1 MPRMFIWALL
11 TVFLFCAAL
20 FAQETHPGSIFA
32 VSLYKAHLMSLGG
45 WGGYW
50 LDRALFPYS
59 RPHEYLIADDLEAR
73 RRFDID
79 EFKRGSAG
87 HCSHASQECGAA
99 LVGEVAVTSSAYP
112 SSMMR
117 RAVIVAAC
125 LICVGL
131 GA

>member
-1 MPRMFIWALL
+1 MPRMFIWLL
-11 TVFLFCAAL
+11 FTVFLFSAAL
-20 FAQETHPGSIFA
+20 FAQHTHPGSIFA

-50 LDRALFPYS
+50 LDRALFPYA
-59 RPHEYLIADDLEAR
+59 RPHECLPIDDWRLTPEEKDILQGPDFLEIGPPA
-73 RRFDID
+73 F
-79 EFKRGSAG
+79 AM
-87 HCSHASQECGAA
+87 A
-99 LVGEVAVTSSAYP
+99 
-112 SSMMR
+112 MMR

>member
-1 MPRMFIWALL
+1 MPRMFIWLL
-11 TVFLFCAAL
+11 FTIFLFSAAL
-20 FAQETHPGSIFA
+20 FAQATHPGSVFA

-50 LDRALFPYS
+50 LDRALFPYA
-59 RPHEYLIADDLEAR
+59 RPHEYLLLE
-73 RRFDID
+73 
-79 EFKRGSAG
+79 EF
-87 HCSHASQECGAA
+87 ASQGVSERDKVPNAEPVDLWEAG
-99 LVGEVAVTSSAYP
+99 TSAYP
-112 SSMMR
+112 MTMMR

>member
-1 MPRMFIWALL
+1 MFIWALL

-32 VSLYKAHLMSLGG
+32 VSLYKAHLFSLGG

-50 LDRALFPYS
+50 LDRALFPYA
-59 RPHEYLIADDLEAR
+59 RPHEYLLLDEISLDPTDSAKVANAEALDFLEV
-73 RRFDID
+73 
-79 EFKRGSAG
+79 SA
-87 HCSHASQECGAA
+87 
-99 LVGEVAVTSSAYP
+99 TAYP
-112 SSMMR
+112 MAMMR

>member
-1 MPRMFIWALL
+1 MPRMFIWLIF
-11 TVFLFCAAL
+11 TIFLFSAAL
-20 FAQETHPGSIFA
+20 FAQHTHPGSIFA

-50 LDRALFPYS
+50 LDRALFPYA
-59 RPHEYLIADDLEAR
+59 RPHEFLGTLEEDAPLHGSDVHYEA
-73 RRFDID
+73 FD
-79 EFKRGSAG
+79 ELMLAP
-87 HCSHASQECGAA
+87 
-99 LVGEVAVTSSAYP
+99 SAYP

-117 RAVIVAAC
+117 RAVIVVGC

>member
-1 MPRMFIWALL
+1 MFIWALL

-20 FAQETHPGSIFA
+20 FSQETHPGSIFA

-50 LDRALFPYS
+50 LDRALFPYA
-59 RPHEYLIADDLEAR
+59 RPHEYLLPDDVAIGPAETAHIKDAEAFDFLE
-73 RRFDID
+73 
-79 EFKRGSAG
+79 
-87 HCSHASQECGAA
+87 
-99 LVGEVAVTSSAYP
+99 VSSTAYP
-112 SSMMR
+112 MAMMR

>member
-11 TVFLFCAAL
+11 TVFLFCGAL

-50 LDRALFPYS
+50 LDRALFPYA
-59 RPHEYLIADDLEAR
+59 RPHEYLLLDEISMDPEASAKIAGAEGLDFLE
-73 RRFDID
+73 
-79 EFKRGSAG
+79 
-87 HCSHASQECGAA
+87 
-99 LVGEVAVTSSAYP
+99 VSSTAYP
-112 SSMMR
+112 MAMMR